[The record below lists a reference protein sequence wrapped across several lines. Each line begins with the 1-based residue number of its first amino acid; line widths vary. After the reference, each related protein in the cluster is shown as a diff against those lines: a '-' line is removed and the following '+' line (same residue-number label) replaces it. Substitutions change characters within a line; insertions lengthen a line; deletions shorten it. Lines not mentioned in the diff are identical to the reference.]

1 VINETNTMKKFIYY
15 FLILTLSSCVTASHF
30 IQIENREDQNEVEV
44 YFTNRLLKEYEEI
57 EIIETIST
65 RLLNKKIDVLE
76 KVKEIAKDKDGY
88 AIIITDFDY
97 ISFVFS
103 FHRIEAVLF
112 KYKN

>member
-1 VINETNTMKKFIYY
+1 MKKFIYY

-30 IQIENREDQNEVEV
+30 TQIENREDQNEVEV
-44 YFTNRLLKEYEEI
+44 YYTNRPLKEYEEI

-65 RLLNKKIDVLE
+65 RLLDKKTDVLE
-76 KVKEIAKDKDGY
+76 KVKEIAKEKDAD

-97 ISFVFS
+97 INFVFS
-103 FHRIEAVLF
+103 FHRIEAVLV

>member
-1 VINETNTMKKFIYY
+1 MKKFIYY

-30 IQIENREDQNEVEV
+30 TQIENREDQNEVEV
-44 YFTNRLLKEYEEI
+44 YYTNRPLKEYEEI

-65 RLLNKKIDVLE
+65 RLLDKKI
-76 KVKEIAKDKDGY
+76 IAKDKDAD

-103 FHRIEAVLF
+103 FHRIEAVLV